1 MCRKQRKI
9 VLADLQMPENQYE
22 QRESSETRSLMHKLE
37 NNKNASA
44 WLVQER
50 PLLKIVTWVMRC

>member
-9 VLADLQMPENQYE
+9 VLADLQMPEIQYE

-50 PLLKIVTWVMRC
+50 PLLKIVTWVMGC